1 MQDYLRI
8 APRQI
13 GNAAWVETLA
23 LTVIVVALGYWS
35 EPTDPLHAFTG
46 FPWSLFAPVLL
57 GLRYG
62 FVQGLISA
70 LMLLAVLLGMHR
82 FELGAYANVPAAYV
96 VGLFACAMLVGEFR
110 DLWDRRLEG
119 LQRANEYR
127 QLRLDEFTR
136 AHHILRISHDRLEQ
150 KIAGN
155 DQSLRSA
162 LLAMRQR
169 LNEVQGQDGLSA
181 MAESMLDVLAH
192 YGPLR
197 VAALYRVSEMQL
209 VDQPLA
215 SLGELSA
222 ADLRQDPMVGLMLER
237 RELISIRPD
246 MIDAGSRLEHSTLL
260 ACLPLIDT
268 NGELHAMVAIENM
281 PFFAFHERNLN
292 LLAILG
298 GHLADILSSRE
309 QEALHIDVAAARFN
323 RYLSRSITD
332 ARQYEVPATLV
343 AFEMLDPA
351 WFAALQQLMQS
362 TQRGLDVLRTCT
374 NTKQSQV
381 VLALLPLTA
390 EDGAEGYL
398 QRIRLSVQEQFGR
411 TPEEVGLAL
420 HRIAIT
426 SRVRQSSIERFLL
439 SECAL
444 DEHEVAIH

>member
-8 APRQI
+8 APRKI
-13 GNAAWVETLA
+13 GNAAWVETLGLTA
-23 LTVIVVALGYWS
+23 LVLGLGYWT
-35 EPTDPLHAFTG
+35 EPTDPLHAFSG

-62 FVQGLISA
+62 FAQALVSGL
-70 LMLLAVLLGMHR
+70 LLLLVLLGMHR
-82 FELGAYANVPAAYV
+82 FGIGAYAQMPAAYV

-127 QLRLDEFTR
+127 QMRLDEFTR
-136 AHHILRISHDRLEQ
+136 AHHILRLSHDRLEQ

-169 LNEVQGQDGLSA
+169 LNEVQGHEALAA
-181 MAESMLDVLAH
+181 MAESMLDVLAY

-197 VAALYRVSEMQL
+197 VAALYRVSEDK
-209 VDQPLA
+209 VIPEPLA
-215 SLGELSA
+215 SLGELPA
-222 ADLRQDPMVGLMLER
+222 INFAKDPMVQLMFEH
-237 RELISIRPD
+237 RELISMRPE
-246 MIDAGSRLEHSTLL
+246 MAESGLHLEKSPLL

-268 NGELHAMVAIENM
+268 NGEMHAVVAIFGM

-298 GHLADILSSRE
+298 GHLADILLSRE
-309 QEALHIDVAAARFN
+309 QEIMHLDIDVARFN
-323 RYLSRSITD
+323 RYLERSLAD
-332 ARQYEVPATLV
+332 AQRYEVPATLI
-343 AFEMLDPA
+343 AFEMLDA
-351 WFAALQQLMQS
+351 SWSDTLQRLLQS
-362 TQRGLDVLRTCT
+362 TQRGLDVLRVCD
-374 NTKQSQV
+374 NSKRVKV

-390 EDGAEGYL
+390 EDGAEGYV
-398 QRIRLSVQEQFGR
+398 QRIRLALQEQFGR
-411 TPEEVGLAL
+411 SSEEVGLVI
-420 HRIAIT
+420 HRQAIN
-426 SRVRQSSIERFLL
+426 RLVRKAAVKRFLI

-444 DEHEVAIH
+444 DEREVAIH